1 MLIVFGLLIAS
12 FTPMAEKPAVKAAS
26 LSTSGS
32 KATLLPLPRFLQ
44 QCRLEQVGS
53 SVLSFWSWEQRIIQY
68 LASQKLALPEI
79 IQQIFRTQMIDG
91 EGLTGMN
98 KEDLERNGVPA
109 GVASKIMMR
118 IPL

>member
-1 MLIVFGLLIAS
+1 MPPGAS
-12 FTPMAEKPAVKAAS
+12 GIIRAQ
-26 LSTSGS
+26 
-32 KATLLPLPRFLQ
+32 FLE
-44 QCRLEQVGS
+44 LGTEE
-53 SVLSFWSWEQRIIQY
+53 LIQY
-68 LASQKLALPEI
+68 LASQKLALSEI